1 MEGVE
6 VPPVNCP
13 LNKVGYE
20 QLKASIN
27 PMDASDSHGIDLYIK
42 TLSFFQD
49 CLEMNSNPMFACND
63 LVSVYD

>member
-13 LNKVGYE
+13 LNDVDYE

-27 PMDASDSHGIDLYIK
+27 PMDASDSHGIDL
-42 TLSFFQD
+42 
-49 CLEMNSNPMFACND
+49 
-63 LVSVYD
+63 

>member
-42 TLSFFQD
+42 TLSFFSGLFGNEQQPNV
-49 CLEMNSNPMFACND
+49 CM
-63 LVSVYD
+63 

>member
-13 LNKVGYE
+13 LNKVDYE

-27 PMDASDSHGIDLYIK
+27 PMDVSDSHGIDLYMRS
-42 TLSFFQD
+42 LSFVQG
-49 CLEMNSNPMFACND
+49 CLEKEQQPNVCMS
-63 LVSVYD
+63 